1 MNWFSILVVFVI
13 AWWMILFVV
22 LPIGVQSQS
31 EAGRTEEGTEPGAPV
46 QHNLPKKAKWA
57 TLGAIIVTVLA
68 YLINLSGIIPVPQ
81 PQW

>member
-31 EAGRTEEGTEPGAPV
+31 EAGRTEEGTEPGFPI
-46 QHNLPKKAKWA
+46 QL
-57 TLGAIIVTVLA
+57 
-68 YLINLSGIIPVPQ
+68 
-81 PQW
+81 